1 MILVFVSKKVTV
13 QYTDIQKESRP
24 VIVQA
29 KKGAYRFQHV
39 SAYSGFFK
47 RTLDIVLVLLA
58 LPIVLPTLLFLAF
71 LVARDGNNPF
81 YGQTR
86 IGRDGKE
93 FTMWKL
99 RSMVPNAHVLLAD
112 HLTRNP
118 AAKREWDETQ
128 KLKNDPR
135 VTRIGQL
142 MRKTSLDELPQLWNI
157 LVGEMSIV
165 GPRPMMPEQK
175 ILYPGK
181 AYYSMRPGLTGLWQV
196 SQRNDSSFASRADFD
211 TSYAGQ
217 LSLRTD
223 LGIIFATVGVVV
235 RGTGY

>member
-1 MILVFVSKKVTV
+1 MTV
-13 QYTDIQKESRP
+13 QYTDIPREPQP
-24 VIVQA
+24 VIIQVEH
-29 KKGAYRFQHV
+29 GVYRFPQV
-39 SAYSGFFK
+39 GVYSNFFK
-47 RTLDIVLVLLA
+47 RILDIALILLA
-58 LPIVLPTLLFLAF
+58 LPIVLPTLLFLAL
-71 LVARDGNNPF
+71 LVARDGSNPF

-112 HLTRNP
+112 HLTRDP
-118 AAKREWDETQ
+118 TAKREWDETQ

-135 VTRIGQL
+135 VTKIGQL
-142 MRKTSLDELPQLWNI
+142 MRKASLDELPQLWNV
-157 LVGEMSIV
+157 LAGEMSLV

-175 ILYPGK
+175 NLYPGK

-196 SQRNDSSFASRADFD
+196 SQRNASSFASRADFD

-223 LGIIFATVGVVV
+223 LGIIFATVGVVL

>member
-1 MILVFVSKKVTV
+1 MTV
-13 QYTDIQKESRP
+13 QYTDIPRESRP
-24 VIVQA
+24 VSIQVEH
-29 KKGAYRFQHV
+29 GVYRFRQV
-39 SAYSGFFK
+39 SVYSNFFK
-47 RTLDIVLVLLA
+47 RALDVVLVLVA
-58 LPIVLPTLLFLAF
+58 LPIVLPTLLLLAL

-112 HLTRNP
+112 HLARDP

-135 VTRIGQL
+135 ITKIGQL
-142 MRKTSLDELPQLWNI
+142 MRKTSLDELPQLWNV
-157 LVGEMSIV
+157 LTGEMSLV

-175 ILYPGK
+175 KLYPGE
-181 AYYSMRPGLTGLWQV
+181 AYYSMRPGLTGLWQI
-196 SQRNDSSFASRADFD
+196 SQRNASSFASRADFD

-223 LGIIFATVGVVV
+223 LGIIFATVGVVL

>member
-1 MILVFVSKKVTV
+1 MTV
-13 QYTDIQKESRP
+13 QYTDIPRESRP
-24 VIVQA
+24 VNIQVDR
-29 KKGAYRFQHV
+29 GVYRFRQV
-39 SAYSGFFK
+39 SVYSNFFK
-47 RTLDIVLVLLA
+47 RILDIVLVLLA
-58 LPIVLPTLLFLAF
+58 LPIVLPTLLILAL

-86 IGRDGKE
+86 IGRNGKE

-99 RSMVPNAHVLLAD
+99 RSMVPNAHVLLAG
-112 HLTRNP
+112 HLALDP

-135 VTRIGQL
+135 ITKIGQL
-142 MRKTSLDELPQLWNI
+142 MRKASLDELPQLWNV
-157 LVGEMSIV
+157 LTGEMSLV

-175 ILYPGK
+175 SLYPGK
-181 AYYSMRPGLTGLWQV
+181 AYYSMRPGLTGLWQI
-196 SQRNDSSFASRADFD
+196 SQRNASSFASRADFD

-223 LGIIFATVGVVV
+223 LGIIFATVGVVL